1 MSIFQGS
8 AVAIVTP
15 FNETGVNFEK
25 LKALLQ
31 WHIKEGTDAI
41 VICGTTGEATT
52 MTEKEK
58 KPSIHERLEINK
70 RIIQEKQGKDK
81 PERGADLDVRTV

>member
-15 FNETGVNFEK
+15 FNESGVYFEK
-25 LKALLQ
+25 LRTLLE

-58 KPSIHERLEINK
+58 KDTIKFMDCWRQHKK
-70 RIIQEKQGKDK
+70 RSSS
-81 PERGADLDVRTV
+81 